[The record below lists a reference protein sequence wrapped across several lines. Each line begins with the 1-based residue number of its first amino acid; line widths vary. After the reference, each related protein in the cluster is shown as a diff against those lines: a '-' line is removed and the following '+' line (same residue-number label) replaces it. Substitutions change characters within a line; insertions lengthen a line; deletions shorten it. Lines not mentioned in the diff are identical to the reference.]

1 MTLGQTI
8 AKRIIDGAMKPE
20 NLKLTKKAKS
30 TLLDAGG
37 LIVLSI
43 VASIIIS
50 NKK

>member
-20 NLKLTKKAKS
+20 NLKLTKKAKN
-30 TLLDAGG
+30 TLVSAGG
-37 LIVLSI
+37 LIVVSI
-43 VASIIIS
+43 VASIIIT